1 MYKTNDMESNVK
13 CNGTFHENEEY
24 LYSIEILKLLNLEK
38 GKTVFNPPITIL
50 NPGENLKM
58 RPLCVG
64 DYDKGFIYLLSQL
77 TKVGNVSHEEFLK
90 RFFSMKSCP
99 DSYYVTVIED
109 IKKNIIVGSATLF
122 IEKKFIRQTGLRGRL
137 EDVVVSNEYRGKQ
150 LGKLLVE
157 SMRQLAE
164 HLGCYKVTL
173 DCRDQMVKFYS
184 EFGFIL
190 EPGNSNVMTLR
201 FRE

>member
-1 MYKTNDMESNVK
+1 M
-13 CNGTFHENEEY
+13 
-24 LYSIEILKLLNLEK
+24 EILKMVDLEK
-38 GKTVFNPPITIL
+38 GKAKFNPPLTVL

-58 RPLCVG
+58 RPLSVG

-77 TKVGNVSHEEFLK
+77 TKVGNVSHEDFLR
-90 RFFSMKSCP
+90 RFYSMKGCP

-109 IKKNIIVGSATLF
+109 IKKNRIVGSATLF

-184 EFGFIL
+184 ELGFAL

-201 FRE
+201 FHE

>member
-1 MYKTNDMESNVK
+1 MESEAKRNGI
-13 CNGTFHENEEY
+13 CNENQEY
-24 LYSIEILKLLNLEK
+24 LYSMEILKMVDLEK
-38 GKTVFNPPITIL
+38 GKAKFNPPLTVL

-58 RPLCVG
+58 RPLSVG

-77 TKVGNVSHEEFLK
+77 TKVGNVSHEDFLR
-90 RFFSMKSCP
+90 RFYSMKGCP

-109 IKKNIIVGSATLF
+109 IKKNRIVGSATLF

-184 EFGFIL
+184 ELGFAL

-201 FRE
+201 FHE

>member
-1 MYKTNDMESNVK
+1 MESDAEHNGI
-13 CNGTFHENEEY
+13 CNENGEY
-24 LYSIEILKLLNLEK
+24 LYSMEILKTIDLEK
-38 GKTVFNPPITIL
+38 GKAKFNPPLTIL

-58 RPLCVG
+58 RPLSIG

-77 TKVGNVSHEEFLK
+77 TKVGNVSHEDFLR
-90 RFFSMKSCP
+90 RFFSMKGCP

-109 IKKNIIVGSATLF
+109 IKKNRIVGSATLF
-122 IEKKFIRQTGLRGRL
+122 VEKKFIRQTGLRGRL

-164 HLGCYKVTL
+164 RLGCYKVTL

-184 EFGFIL
+184 ELGFAL